1 MDLMISEIQITCC
14 ILMGLVSICFF
25 FVIPN
30 YERAGKK
37 YSIARKFLGC
47 GTILISV
54 HFFIQ
59 YLLQKQGLCNIH
71 EVRSTINLFFGIP
84 ISYSFFASYLYLL
97 RRGRIR
103 KTEWA
108 FGPLTYILSLAC
120 FLLLLP
126 VGNAMISNFVMA
138 LLYAST
144 LFYYGVLQLM
154 EYRKIVNLIN
164 QGERLEMA
172 LLIRCTRWSLFL
184 MTTIAF
190 GFPLMTFNLNPFYRS
205 IYGLLSI
212 SFAFFYI
219 VSFIIYG
226 FNLSE
231 EEEIIDSKEKQSP
244 DNDFVKLSEAR
255 IELIKKKVEQFIVA
269 EHYLQPSLTMKEA
282 ADLMDISAN
291 QLKLWLRTTEYEKFN
306 NWITSLRIHKAMEL
320 MLENPDANIENIADQ
335 CGFCDRPYFSRQ
347 FTKQVGISPS
357 KWIKEANQK

>member
-1 MDLMISEIQITCC
+1 MISEIQITCC
-14 ILMGLVSICFF
+14 ILMGLISICLFL
-25 FVIPN
+25 VLPN

-59 YLLQKQGLCNIH
+59 YFLQKQGLCNIH
-71 EVRSTINLFFGIP
+71 ELRSTVNLIFGIP
-84 ISYSFFASYLYLL
+84 ISYSFFTSYLYLL
-97 RRGRIR
+97 RGGRIR

-108 FGPLTYILSLAC
+108 FGPLTYLLSLAC
-120 FLLLLP
+120 FLLLFP

-144 LFYYGVLQLM
+144 LFYYGVLQLK
-154 EYRKIVNLIN
+154 EYRKIEKQIS

-172 LLIRCTRWSLFL
+172 LLIKSSRWSLFL

-190 GFPLMTFNLNPFYRS
+190 GFPLMTFNLNPLYRS

-226 FNLSE
+226 LNFSE
-231 EEEIIDSKEKQSP
+231 DKEEIIDPKEKQTP
-244 DNDFVKLSEAR
+244 ENDLVKLSEAR
-255 IELIKKKVEQFIVA
+255 IEHIKKMVEQFIVA

-282 ADLMDISAN
+282 AELMDISAN

-320 MLENPDANIENIADQ
+320 MLENPNANIENIADQ